1 MTRPNQPDLIIAP
14 RWIIP
19 VEPART
25 VLTDHALVINDGRI
39 QSLENCASVRSKWPD
54 APWVERPEHVLIPG
68 FINAH
73 THAAMTLLRGYAD
86 DLPLETWLNERIWPA
101 EQQWVNREFVRDG
114 TDLAILEMIRG
125 GTTCFQ
131 DMYFFPD
138 EVAAVAAERGVR
150 ATASMIVIE
159 APTVWAANV
168 DEYITRGLEVHDRYR
183 DHPLVQTSF
192 APHAPYSVSDPV
204 FERIVT
210 LANQLDVNIH
220 MHVHETADEVQQAE
234 DSTGMR
240 PLARL
245 EQLGV
250 LSPLLNAVHMTQLNE
265 TEIDLLATRGVTV
278 VHCPESNMKL
288 ASGICPLNRLIKA
301 GVNVALGTDGAASN
315 NNLDMLGELRTTAL
329 LAKVHAGDATVLP
342 TDEALAMATING
354 ARALGIADETGS
366 LVAGKSADMV
376 CIDLSVPACQPVH
389 NPLSQLVYSAQRDQ
403 VSDVWVAGRQLYGE
417 NGFTSM
423 DETEVLERANAWLNR
438 MQNSTP

>member
-25 VLTDHALVINDGRI
+25 VLTDYALVINDGRI

-86 DLPLETWLNERIWPA
+86 DLPLETWLNEHIWPA